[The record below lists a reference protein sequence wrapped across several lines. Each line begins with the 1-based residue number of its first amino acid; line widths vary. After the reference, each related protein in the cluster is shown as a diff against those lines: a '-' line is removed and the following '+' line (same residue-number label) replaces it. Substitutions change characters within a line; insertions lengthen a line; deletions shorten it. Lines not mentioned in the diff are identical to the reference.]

1 MYHPPI
7 ARFFGLTFFGGTL
20 CIGYLF
26 FVYVTWIS
34 ALQNTDCRMTTLI
47 LVFVCCLLFPLPSL
61 PKIVSIVF
69 RKFSFILN
77 RLNCNVPVKPL
88 HVKGACTELA
98 LDAAREHRYH
108 QAGGK

>member
-1 MYHPPI
+1 MHESV
-7 ARFFGLTFFGGTL
+7 RFLFEKDEKVIVGGRLRYGEIKFFEHT
-20 CIGYLF
+20 
-26 FVYVTWIS
+26 
-34 ALQNTDCRMTTLI
+34 
-47 LVFVCCLLFPLPSL
+47 
-61 PKIVSIVF
+61 KIVSIVF

>member
-1 MYHPPI
+1 MQGGFLVMDFSLLHPFLLQLPLVSILWNQSPDTKIYHRNGMCVP
-7 ARFFGLTFFGGTL
+7 F
-20 CIGYLF
+20 
-26 FVYVTWIS
+26 
-34 ALQNTDCRMTTLI
+34 LI
-47 LVFVCCLLFPLPSL
+47 VLSL
-61 PKIVSIVF
+61 HRKIVSIVF

>member
-1 MYHPPI
+1 MKTKQPPE
-7 ARFFGLTFFGGTL
+7 
-20 CIGYLF
+20 
-26 FVYVTWIS
+26 
-34 ALQNTDCRMTTLI
+34 
-47 LVFVCCLLFPLPSL
+47 
-61 PKIVSIVF
+61 IVSIVF

>member
-1 MYHPPI
+1 MGDIKSWITQSSKTALGDLLGIRECTGSGVPI
-7 ARFFGLTFFGGTL
+7 FEKQSEKAIEKNNRK
-20 CIGYLF
+20 
-26 FVYVTWIS
+26 
-34 ALQNTDCRMTTLI
+34 NTT
-47 LVFVCCLLFPLPSL
+47 
-61 PKIVSIVF
+61 PKKQRIVSIVF

>member
-1 MYHPPI
+1 MAKDVTLADI
-7 ARFFGLTFFGGTL
+7 AAKVG
-20 CIGYLF
+20 
-26 FVYVTWIS
+26 V
-34 ALQNTDCRMTTLI
+34 
-47 LVFVCCLLFPLPSL
+47 
-61 PKIVSIVF
+61 IVSIVF